1 MEKGDVAGIGLSIV
15 AWIFF
20 AIVIMLF
27 VLSCMYY
34 LGGPKH

>member
-1 MEKGDVAGIGLSIV
+1 MKSGDVLGIGLSII

-20 AIVIMLF
+20 VIVVALF

-34 LGGPKH
+34 IGGVE